1 MVVKMRALAAAMRGQ
16 KKPAPQAAAEGNQE

>member
-1 MVVKMRALAAAMRGQ
+1 MRSLAAATRGQ